1 MMEGGWGDSKWWR
14 RKGVIGTDGWW
25 KEGGG
30 RSLQCPPNS
39 CRHLVIPV
47 ESGGFQRN
55 ELWQEGLLF
64 CHSSAW
70 SFQNWDWNVL
80 QNSQEWNATESSCL
94 FVQHIFVDHMWHV
107 TTITTTSTTTT
118 TTTRTPEYILR
129 CRIPKCPKTANFYP
143 VGFAKFLSG
152 YWIWPSKM
160 SISIQF
166 GIRPINNKNRYF
178 SENWHKK
185 SEFWLGGPF

>member
-1 MMEGGWGDSKWWR
+1 MEGGG
-14 RKGVIGTDGWW
+14 
-25 KEGGG
+25 EGGLY
-30 RSLQCPPNS
+30 SAPL
-39 CRHLVIPV
+39 IPAGIW
-47 ESGGFQRN
+47 SF
-55 ELWQEGLLF
+55 LWNPVDSRGMNFDRKACYF

-94 FVQHIFVDHMWHV
+94 FVQHMFVDHMWHI

-118 TTTRTPEYILR
+118 TTTRTPEYTLR
-129 CRIPKCPKTANFYP
+129 CHIPKCPKTADFYP
-143 VGFAKFLSG
+143 VGFAKFLSR

-160 SISIQF
+160 SISIWF
-166 GIRPINNKNRYF
+166 RIGPINNKNGYF